1 MATVKIKYGDTLS
14 GIARANGTTVAALMQ
29 ANPNIKDPN
38 RISAGWSL
46 SLGGGTT
53 NSTPTPQPKATTVPT
68 TPTAPTTPTTIADR
82 ASLIPDS
89 QMTTTDP
96 ALSAYYKE
104 QADSMS
110 KPIDEA
116 KMREEIR
123 QRYNDQF
130 ESLRLA
136 ALQKKNDVYKEGEGR
151 MGSARALQARSGV
164 LGSNFAGA
172 ENDQITRDTNEL
184 AASVDAE
191 LQAKISFLMGESEKD
206 YSSQI
211 AAAREAKRQGAD
223 EYIKYLT
230 TRDSERVAKANNL
243 AKLFAAQGIDPSTLS
258 KEDVSKLESTYG
270 VNLSSFKSM
279 ISDAKLALDK
289 AQSFELSD
297 GQAKYTID
305 PATGKAVLVAENS
318 KNFAPSKYNG
328 GGASGGSSGGGSGK
342 GGSGGASTSLSYD
355 DPNYLDSII
364 SRSKGGRLLTQSEA
378 LPLTKAKVVLGQ
390 TETILNMVKSQNTG
404 PIIGAIRSNNP
415 YDTKAQTIKAS
426 LTSIVPGLARGI
438 YGEVGVLTDSDV
450 ERYTKTIASLTST
463 EDVNKA
469 VMGMTLDVIAKS
481 MGAQLESMAAAG
493 RDVSG
498 YGNIYKDMTKRV
510 NAIKGELES
519 KTQAKAA
526 GTSTDIKVKSP
537 DGRLLTIPNT
547 SLNQALKAG
556 YVQVK

>member
-29 ANPNIKDPN
+29 ANPNIKDSN
-38 RISAGWSL
+38 RISAGGSL

-68 TPTAPTTPTTIADR
+68 TPTPPTTPTIADR
-82 ASLIPDS
+82 ASLIPDA

-104 QADSMS
+104 QADLM
-110 KPIDEA
+110 KNPIDEA
-116 KMREEIR
+116 KTREEIR

-184 AASVDAE
+184 ASSVDAE
-191 LQAKISFLMGESEKD
+191 LNAKISFLMGESEKD

-211 AAAREAKRQGAD
+211 AAAREAKQKGAD

-243 AKLFAAQGIDPSTLS
+243 AKLFASQGIDPSTLS
-258 KEDVSKLESTYG
+258 KEDVAKLESTYG

-279 ISDAKLALDK
+279 IGDAKLALDK

-305 PATGKAVLVAENS
+305 PTTGKAVLVAENN
-318 KNFAPSKYNG
+318 KNFAPNKY
-328 GGASGGSSGGGSGK
+328 SSGSGK
-342 GGSGGASTSLSYD
+342 GGSGGGATSSLSYD

-519 KTQAKAA
+519 KTQAKAT

-547 SLNQALKAG
+547 SLNSALKAG

>member
-1 MATVKIKYGDTLS
+1 MATQVKVKYGDTL
-14 GIARANGTTVAALMQ
+14 GAIAKANKTTVQAIMA
-29 ANPNIKDPN
+29 ANPSIKDPN
-38 RISAGWSL
+38 KIYAGSSIVL
-46 SLGGGTT
+46 T
-53 NSTPTPQPKATTVPT
+53 PT
-68 TPTAPTTPTTIADR
+68 TPVSPTAKSTTTAKVTPPTPMTGAPTQTPTIAER
-82 ASLIPDS
+82 ASMIPDAPK
-89 QMTTTDP
+89 TDS
-96 ALSAYYKE
+96 ALQSYYDE
-104 QADSMS
+104 QARMLST
-110 KPIDEA
+110 PIDEK
-116 KMREEIR
+116 KMRDEIR
-123 QRYNDQF
+123 NTYNSQF

-136 ALQKKNDVYKEGEGR
+136 AAQKKAEIYKEGENR
-151 MGSARALQARSGV
+151 LGSARATQARSGV

-172 ENDQITRDTNEL
+172 ENDNINKDSVEQARM
-184 AASVDAE
+184 VDAE
-191 LQAKISFLMGESEKD
+191 TDAKIAFLMGQSEQD
-206 YSSQI
+206 YSAQI

-230 TRDSERVAKANNL
+230 TRDSERTAKANNL

-270 VNLSSFKSM
+270 VNLSAFKAM
-279 ISDAKLALDK
+279 ISDAKIALDK

-297 GQAKYTID
+297 GQARYEYD
-305 PATGKAVLVAENS
+305 PATGTAKLVAENA
-318 KNFAPSKYNG
+318 KNFAPKSSG
-328 GGASGGSSGGGSGK
+328 GGSGGSSGGGSGK
-342 GGSGGASTSLSYD
+342 GGSGGSTTSLSYD

-378 LPLTKAKVVLGQ
+378 QPLTKAKVVLGQ

-510 NAIKGELES
+510 NAIKSELET

>member
-1 MATVKIKYGDTLS
+1 
-14 GIARANGTTVAALMQ
+14 
-29 ANPNIKDPN
+29 
-38 RISAGWSL
+38 
-46 SLGGGTT
+46 
-53 NSTPTPQPKATTVPT
+53 
-68 TPTAPTTPTTIADR
+68 
-82 ASLIPDS
+82 
-89 QMTTTDP
+89 
-96 ALSAYYKE
+96 
-104 QADSMS
+104 
-110 KPIDEA
+110 
-116 KMREEIR
+116 
-123 QRYNDQF
+123 
-130 ESLRLA
+130 
-136 ALQKKNDVYKEGEGR
+136 

-172 ENDQITRDTNEL
+172 ENDQITRDTNDL

-191 LQAKISFLMGESEKD
+191 LNAKISFLMGESEKD

-211 AAAREAKRQGAD
+211 AAAREAKQKGAD

-243 AKLFAAQGIDPSTLS
+243 AKLFASQGIDPSTLS
-258 KEDVSKLESTYG
+258 KEDVAKLESTYG
-270 VNLSSFKSM
+270 VNLSAFKSR
-279 ISDAKLALDK
+279 IGDAKLALDK

-305 PATGKAVLVAENS
+305 PTTGKAVLVAENS
-318 KNFAPSKYNG
+318 KNFAPNKYSSG
-328 GGASGGSSGGGSGK
+328 GGSGGSGSGK
-342 GGSGGASTSLSYD
+342 GGSGGGATSSLSYD

-364 SRSKGGRLLTQSEA
+364 ARSKGGRLLTQSEA

-510 NAIKGELES
+510 NSIKGELES
-519 KTQAKAA
+519 KTQAKAT

-547 SLNQALKAG
+547 SLNSALKAG

>member
-38 RISAGWSL
+38 RISAGGTL

-68 TPTAPTTPTTIADR
+68 TPTPPTTPTIADR
-82 ASLIPDS
+82 ASLIPDA
-89 QMTTTDP
+89 QMTTSDP

-104 QADSMS
+104 QADAMS

-116 KMREEIR
+116 AMREEIR

-136 ALQKKNDVYKEGEGR
+136 ALQKKRDVYKEGEGR

-172 ENDQITRDTNEL
+172 ENDQITRDTNDL

-191 LQAKISFLMGESEKD
+191 LNAKISFLMGESEKD

-211 AAAREAKRQGAD
+211 AAAREAKQKGAD

-243 AKLFAAQGIDPSTLS
+243 AKLFASQGIDPSTLS
-258 KEDVSKLESTYG
+258 KEDVAKLESTYG
-270 VNLSSFKSM
+270 VNLSAFKSM
-279 ISDAKLALDK
+279 IGDAKLALDK

-305 PATGKAVLVAENS
+305 PTTGKAVLVAENS
-318 KNFAPSKYNG
+318 KNFAPNKYSSG
-328 GGASGGSSGGGSGK
+328 GGSGGSGSGK
-342 GGSGGASTSLSYD
+342 GGSGGGATSSLSYD

-547 SLNQALKAG
+547 SLNSALKAG

>member
-14 GIARANGTTVAALMQ
+14 GIARANGTSVAALMK

-38 RISAGWSL
+38 RISAGGTL

-53 NSTPTPQPKATTVPT
+53 NATPTPQPKATTVPT
-68 TPTAPTTPTTIADR
+68 TPTAPTTQTIADR
-82 ASLIPDS
+82 ASLIPDA

-104 QADSMS
+104 QADTMS

-172 ENDQITRDTNEL
+172 ENDQITRDTNDL

-211 AAAREAKRQGAD
+211 AAAREAKQKGAD

-243 AKLFAAQGIDPSTLS
+243 AKLFASQGIDPNTLS
-258 KEDVSKLESTYG
+258 KDDVSKLESTYG

-279 ISDAKLALDK
+279 IGDAKLALDK

-305 PATGKAVLVAENS
+305 PTTGKAVLVAENS
-318 KNFAPSKYNG
+318 KNFAPNKY
-328 GGASGGSSGGGSGK
+328 SSGGGSGGGSGSGK
-342 GGSGGASTSLSYD
+342 GGSGGGATSSLSYD

-378 LPLTKAKVVLGQ
+378 QPLTKAKVVLGQ

-547 SLNQALKAG
+547 SLNSALKAG